1 MIRKRLRHVLYFVGA
16 VVLAICTPI
25 DEILIVVAVSS
36 ILYRFVRSKYGQ
48 YRAQA
53 SGVSR
58 TDTNRR

>member
-1 MIRKRLRHVLYFVGA
+1 MNTKRLRRIGYFVLG
-16 VVLAICTPI
+16 VVLALISPI

-36 ILYRFVRSKYGQ
+36 ILYRFVRRKYGQ
-48 YRAQA
+48 YRQT